1 MQPLRSGLFMPLIT
15 TILRYPRECLPAL
28 WPGFM
33 IAVFLSA
40 SPAHAI
46 SMTNTAA
53 FTTNLLK
60 PSGVAVTSDG
70 GFWVANQGS
79 CYQNSL
85 SGCSVTAKLVYND
98 GSKTRTIGGFL
109 GLSGVAVDSNG
120 NAWVSDIG
128 ANKVFHVTKGG
139 YIDVVLYDPNSIVID
154 GPLSVAVD
162 SKDNVYVANRNDQTI
177 TVFNKYGTFL
187 RYWKVKMNLFYLTID
202 SQDRIWYADAQNNTI
217 NCLQCGTSFAVKD
230 KSAPR
235 ALTVDLDGN
244 VWVANYTYSNVTV
257 YTPYGKPLATVKL
270 GVRYPTGVA
279 LDADGNLYISNFT
292 TNTVTIYSAQ

>member
-1 MQPLRSGLFMPLIT
+1 MPLIAA
-15 TILRYPRECLPAL
+15 ILSHRREYLPARCL
-28 WPGFM
+28 AFM
-33 IAVFLSA
+33 ITVFMSA
-40 SPAHAI
+40 SPAHAV
-46 SMTNTAA
+46 SMTNMSA

-85 SGCSVTAKLVYND
+85 SGCSATAKLVYNN

-109 GLSGVAVDSNG
+109 GLSGVAVDSKG

-139 YIDVVLYDPNSIVID
+139 YIDVILYDPNSIVID

-162 SKDNVYVANRNDQTI
+162 SNDNVYVANRNDQAI
-177 TVFNKYGTFL
+177 TVFNSSGTFL
-187 RYWKVKMNLFYLTID
+187 KYWKVKMNLFYLAID

-217 NCLQCGTSFAVKD
+217 NCLQCGTSFPVKD

-235 ALTVDLDGN
+235 ALTVDPDGN
-244 VWVANYTYSNVTV
+244 VWVANYTYSNVTI
-257 YTPYGKPLATVKL
+257 YTPYGKPLGTVKL

-279 LDADGNLYISNFT
+279 FDPDGNLYVSNFT
-292 TNTVTIYSAQ
+292 TNTVTIYSVQ